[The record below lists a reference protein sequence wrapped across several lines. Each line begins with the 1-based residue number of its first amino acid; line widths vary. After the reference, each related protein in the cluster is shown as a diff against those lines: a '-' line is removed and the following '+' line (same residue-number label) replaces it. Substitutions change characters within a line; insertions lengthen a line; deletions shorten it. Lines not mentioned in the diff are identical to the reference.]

1 MMENIALNT
10 LKEYFG
16 YTSFRPYQEDIVN
29 KIIEGNNVSVIMPT
43 GGGKSLCFQ
52 IPSIIREGVGLVIS
66 PLIALMEDQ
75 VNSLNRN
82 GIKAAFI
89 NSTLTM
95 EQKIEIKKGIEEN
108 KYDLLYVS
116 PEMALTN
123 RFYNWL
129 KQDVQL
135 ALIAIDESHCVSK
148 WGHDFR
154 PEYLKLTSFA
164 YDFPDV
170 PRIALT
176 ATANEY
182 TRNEILTNL
191 KIEKENEFIT
201 GFDRENITYN
211 IVEKESDEF
220 KQLTRYLSRNHKGES
235 GVVYCS
241 SRKRTEDIAAYL
253 RERGFNAVH
262 YHAKIDQEEK
272 SKILNR
278 FLMEDN
284 IIVVATIAFGMG
296 IDKPNVR
303 FVVHM
308 NLPSSIE
315 AYYQETGR
323 AGRDGK
329 PSVAYMIYGLSD
341 VLFHQKRL
349 DDSNGD
355 EEYKKIESY
364 NLNSMFTLCEVS
376 ECRRKVLV
384 NYFGDTK
391 KENCGNC
398 DNCLNPPASMDA
410 TIIAQKVLS
419 TVYRT
424 KQKFGANYLIDVLK
438 GSETDR
444 IKKNNH
450 DELSVFGIGKDFS
463 REEWNNIFKQLL
475 VLGYLKL
482 EPIYGSLWLTE
493 KSMDILKNN
502 EKLFLPKRLINKG
515 RVARG
520 YTKESKIK
528 SFSLYEE
535 MLYHK
540 LKDLRMDI
548 SRKFGLK
555 PYEVF
560 VDDTLIDLVIKKP
573 KTKQEMLRIEGLS
586 FKKANGLSKDVIE
599 IMNN

>member
-1 MMENIALNT
+1 MDNMPLSK
-10 LKEYFG
+10 LKKYFG
-16 YTSFRPYQEDIVN
+16 YDKFRPYQEDIVN
-29 KIIEGNNVSVIMPT
+29 KLIEGKNVSVIMPT

-75 VNSLNRN
+75 VNALNRN

-89 NSTLTM
+89 NSTLTH
-95 EQKIEIKKGIEEN
+95 EEKLEIKKGVEKSE
-108 KYDLLYVS
+108 YDLLYVS
-116 PEMALTN
+116 PEMALTS

-129 KQDVQL
+129 KKDVKL
-135 ALIAIDESHCVSK
+135 ALVAIDESHCVSK

-164 YDFPDV
+164 CDFPEV

-176 ATANEY
+176 ATANEH

-191 KIEKENEFIT
+191 KIEKDNEFIT
-201 GFDRENITYN
+201 GFDRKNITYN
-211 IVEKESDEF
+211 IVEKEADEF
-220 KQLTRYLSRNHKGES
+220 KQLVRYLNKNHKGES
-235 GVVYCS
+235 GIVYCS
-241 SRKRTEDIAAYL
+241 SRKRTEEIADYL
-253 RERGFNAVH
+253 RCNGYNAVH
-262 YHAKIDQEEK
+262 YHAKIEQKEK
-272 SKILNR
+272 TETLHR
-278 FLMEDN
+278 FLNEDD

-308 NLPSSIE
+308 NLASSIE

-341 VLFHQKRL
+341 VLFYQKIL
-349 DDSNGD
+349 NDSNSD
-355 EEYKKIESY
+355 EEHKKIESY
-364 NLNSMFTLCEVS
+364 NLSSMFTLCEVS
-376 ECRRKVLV
+376 ECRRKVLI
-384 NYFGDTK
+384 NYFGGTK

-424 KQKFGANYLIDVLK
+424 KQMFGANYLIDVLK
-438 GSETDR
+438 GTKSDR
-444 IKKNNH
+444 IKKNEH
-450 DELSVFGIGKDFS
+450 DKLSVFGIGKEFS
-463 REEWNNIFKQLL
+463 GEEWRNILKQLL

-493 KSMDILKNN
+493 KSFAILKSK
-502 EKLFLPKRLINKG
+502 EKLFLPKRLVNKG
-515 RVARG
+515 YIARG
-520 YTKESKIK
+520 NTKESKIK

-535 MLYHK
+535 ILYHK
-540 LKDLRMDI
+540 LKELRMSM
-548 SRKFGLK
+548 SRKYRLK
-555 PYEVF
+555 PYELF
-560 VDDTLIDLVIKKP
+560 VDDTLIDIVIKKP
-573 KTKQEMLRIEGLS
+573 KTKKEMLRIEGLS
-586 FKKANGLSKDVIE
+586 FRKVEDLSKDI
-599 IMNN
+599 ISLINN